1 LTLASRK
8 KIQTRERK
16 SARQQCIYRVS
27 WGFVIRDHEGSVVLA
42 GAGNL
47 GSIPDAI
54 TAEAAACA
62 KALQEATDHD
72 ISRIQLETDS
82 MLLKQAYR

>member
-1 LTLASRK
+1 
-8 KIQTRERK
+8 
-16 SARQQCIYRVS
+16 VS
-27 WGFVIRDHEGSVVLA
+27 WGFVIRDHEGSAVLA

-62 KALQEATDHD
+62 KALQEATDHG

-82 MLLKQAYR
+82 MLLKQYSVYPTNL